1 MTPVTAGSAV
11 SVSVY
16 QRAIRPNDLNLVKAT
31 LREVHKTRS
40 NTVTFGGIYYGKD
53 LTISEVFGGRTR
65 ALNNLTVPVGLGIGG
80 RAALEGRP
88 IGAANYYRSSQ
99 FSHEYDDFVR
109 REGIVSIFAIPVMV
123 GSKPRGMLYTS
134 SREEHPVAERLV
146 QDTVAYAK
154 DIADEIKI
162 RDEVDRRTQL
172 LAQAQQVSEPDY
184 QDMIELVRSTHAELI
199 GLANSDIDDALA
211 RSLRVI
217 AHQLQRGPEVVQ
229 NAPELTIREI
239 EVLSQV
245 AMGCPYADVAERLSL
260 KPVTV
265 KGYMRTILSKLHVH
279 SRHEA
284 VVVARRFGLIP

>member
-1 MTPVTAGSAV
+1 M
-11 SVSVY
+11 SVPLFSS
-16 QRAIRPNDLNLVKAT
+16 AIRPDDLNLVKAT
-31 LREVHKTRS
+31 LRDVHKTRS

-88 IGAANYYRSSQ
+88 IGAANYYRSDK
-99 FSHEYDDFVR
+99 FSHEYDNFVR

-123 GSKPRGMLYTS
+123 DTKPRGMLYTS
-134 SREEHPVAERLV
+134 TRDEHPVAEQLV
-146 QDTVAYAK
+146 HDTVVYAK
-154 DIADEIKI
+154 HIGDEIKI
-162 RDEVDRRTQL
+162 RDEVDRRTQIL
-172 LAQAQQVSEPDY
+172 VQAQQLNEPDY
-184 QDMIELVRSTHAELI
+184 QDMIELVRSAHAELI
-199 GLANSDIDDALA
+199 GLANSNIDDTLA
-211 RSLRVI
+211 KSLRVI
-217 AHQLQRGPEVVQ
+217 AHQLQRGPEAGSD
-229 NAPELTIREI
+229 APELTVREI

-245 AMGCPYADVAERLSL
+245 AMGCSYADVAGRLSL